1 MAASM
6 LGAGRLA
13 NVMARADACMP
24 LGTSMRVS
32 GKKMC
37 GMGREAASMLQGTST
52 KARMLL
58 CFHTLVQALCVSA
71 VQQGRSMCSVKLVF
85 L

>member
-13 NVMARADACMP
+13 NVMAMADACMP

-32 GKKMC
+32 GKKMY
-37 GMGREAASMLQGTST
+37 GMGREAASMLQETST
-52 KARMLL
+52 KAGVLL
-58 CFHTLVQALCVSA
+58 GFRTLVQALCVSA
-71 VQQGRSMCSVKLVF
+71 VQ
-85 L
+85 

>member
-1 MAASM
+1 M

-13 NVMARADACMP
+13 DVTGRADACMP

-32 GKKMC
+32 GKKMY
-37 GMGREAASMLQGTST
+37 GMGGEAASMLQETST
-52 KARMLL
+52 KARVLL
-58 CFHTLVQALCVSA
+58 RFHTLEQALCVSA
-71 VQQGRSMCSVKLVF
+71 VQQGHSMCTVILIF

>member
-1 MAASM
+1 M

-13 NVMARADACMP
+13 NVMVRVDAYMP

-32 GKKMC
+32 GKKMY
-37 GMGREAASMLQGTST
+37 GMGREAASTLQGTSI
-52 KARMLL
+52 KARVLL
-58 CFHTLVQALCVSA
+58 HSFCTPLQALCVSA
-71 VQQGRSMCSVKLVF
+71 VQKGYSMCSLKLVS